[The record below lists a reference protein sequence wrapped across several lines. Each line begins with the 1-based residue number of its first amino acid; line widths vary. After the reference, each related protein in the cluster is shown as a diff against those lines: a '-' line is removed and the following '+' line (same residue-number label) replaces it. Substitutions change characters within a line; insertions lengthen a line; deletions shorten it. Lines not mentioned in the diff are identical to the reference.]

1 MQNILLVDDHREA
14 RQRMW
19 RLLESAFGRS
29 NIIECATMTD
39 ARSHMASQA
48 FDLVIL
54 DLALPDG
61 NGEDLIWPIL
71 DKNANCY
78 IVISTIHD
86 EGNRL
91 IDALSRGAKGYLLKD
106 QSEDALIA
114 SIKGILTGIPPLSAS
129 VARRILEYLRQNRPR
144 SGTGKARTAMAGEDW
159 HSEYGAEANQTEDLT
174 PRETEVLVLLARG
187 FNRPD
192 IAGIL
197 NISKH
202 TVATHVS
209 NVYRKLNISSR
220 IEAAAA
226 ARMLDLLPPNNDPTH

>member
-14 RQRMW
+14 RRRML
-19 RLLESAFGRS
+19 RLLESAFGS
-29 NIIECATMTD
+29 TDIIECATTAD
-39 ARSHMASQA
+39 AGSYVASQA

-61 NGEDLIWPIL
+61 NGEDLIRPIL

-86 EGNRL
+86 DGNRL
-91 IDALSRGAKGYLLKD
+91 IGALSRGAKGYLLKD

-114 SIKGILTGIPPLSAS
+114 SIKGIQAGIPPLSAS
-129 VARRILEYLRQNRPR
+129 VTRRILEYLRQNRRRDGNGESRPP
-144 SGTGKARTAMAGEDW
+144 AVGEDRQ
-159 HSEYGAEANQTEDLT
+159 SGFGAEVIQSEDLT
-174 PRETEVLVLLARG
+174 PRETEILVLLARG

-197 NISKH
+197 KISKH

-209 NVYRKLNISSR
+209 NVYGKLNISSR

-226 ARMLDLLPPNNDPTH
+226 ARMLGLLPSNNDPIH